1 VTVYTIGHSNRA
13 IAEFGALLQECAVE
27 LVADVR
33 SIPRSRAN
41 PQFNIEALPAE
52 LAALGLSYQHIPEL
66 GGRRHRPRSAPSSPN
81 TFWRNQS
88 FRNYADYAAT
98 DAFKMGIGRL
108 EELADHHR
116 CAIMCAET
124 LWWRCHRRIISDYLL
139 ERGVQ
144 VLHIMARH
152 KLEPGALTS
161 NAQRLSD
168 GTLVYPA

>member
-66 GGRRHRPRSAPSSPN
+66 GGRRHRPRDAPPSPN
-81 TFWRNQS
+81 TFWRNPS

-152 KLEPGALTS
+152 KLEPAALTS
-161 NAQRLSD
+161 NAQRLTD
-168 GTLVYPA
+168 GTLIYPA